1 MLLKVKSLNTYMK
14 YMGATPDTIKEM
26 YRPDAEKRVK
36 LRLALEKIAEKE
48 AIEVTE
54 ADLDAEYTRLADQY
68 NMKVEDVK
76 KAINDEALSADL
88 KTQKAMDLA
97 VNSVKAESKKAAE
110 DKKED

>member
-1 MLLKVKSLNTYMK
+1 
-14 YMGATPDTIKEM
+14 
-26 YRPDAEKRVK
+26 
-36 LRLALEKIAEKE
+36 
-48 AIEVTE
+48 
-54 ADLDAEYTRLADQY
+54 
-68 NMKVEDVK
+68 MKVEDVK

>member
-1 MLLKVKSLNTYMK
+1 MQLLTQLRKCTDLTL
-14 YMGATPDTIKEM
+14 
-26 YRPDAEKRVK
+26 KRVK